1 LSNLPSSGLVTG
13 YYNSIIEP
21 SNGRTDCFLAK
32 ERTLS
37 LQSHALR
44 SAASPAIRLGLFAFF
59 GCRKTRALLTPILTF
74 LGLRQT
80 CWGCYSGIGTVLRG
94 MVWHIVYR
102 RQSVGEHSE
111 SFANFTFFRH
121 CHMFIA
127 RHSQREMGR
136 EGVG

>member
-21 SNGRTDCFLAK
+21 SNGRTNCFLAK

-44 SAASPAIRLGLFAFF
+44 SAASPAIRLGLSAFY
-59 GCRKTRALLTPILTF
+59 GCRKTRALLTTIPTF

-94 MVWHIVYR
+94 RVRHTLYQS
-102 RQSVGEHSE
+102 QSVGEYSV
-111 SFANFTFFRH
+111 SSANFTCFFLLSYVYCAAQLER
-121 CHMFIA
+121 
-127 RHSQREMGR
+127 GG
-136 EGVG
+136 EGVE